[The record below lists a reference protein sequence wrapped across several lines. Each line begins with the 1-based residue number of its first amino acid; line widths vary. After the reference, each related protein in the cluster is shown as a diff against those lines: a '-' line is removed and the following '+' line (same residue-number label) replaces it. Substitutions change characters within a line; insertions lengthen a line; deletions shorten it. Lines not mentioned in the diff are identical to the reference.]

1 MESLKSKPE
10 VNTLKHTLTRLWCLT
25 EDNLHVNHFHLFF
38 AELSVPWATL
48 KSSVKL
54 SIAQQ
59 IQQWTEGQNP
69 AGCGRRPFQVFCQEE
84 SAM

>member
-38 AELSVPWATL
+38 AELSVP
-48 KSSVKL
+48 
-54 SIAQQ
+54 
-59 IQQWTEGQNP
+59 
-69 AGCGRRPFQVFCQEE
+69 
-84 SAM
+84 